1 MGENLPTT
9 EIQTAA
15 LSHFLILFKIIILPN
30 EIEYVNTVYANSIQ
44 INNREVF
51 GMEFTVKLNNSA
63 KYGYEL
69 VVTHDDGTTEVRA
82 LNQKTT
88 DGYLRLPQDVY
99 DATNKHYVSL
109 KMLESLNGDDY
120 VIETQ
125 TAKRNNKPKN
135 STTSTRGFNM
145 LNWLDD
151 ADKETYNALMKKALH
166 AYNVAQITK
175 QIELLE
181 AQKAA
186 LLD

>member
-1 MGENLPTT
+1 
-9 EIQTAA
+9 
-15 LSHFLILFKIIILPN
+15 
-30 EIEYVNTVYANSIQ
+30 
-44 INNREVF
+44 
-51 GMEFTVKLNNSA
+51 MEFTVKLNNSA

-69 VVTHDDGTTEVRA
+69 VITNDDGTTEVRA

-125 TAKRNNKPKN
+125 AAKRNNKPKN

-145 LNWLDD
+145 LDWLDD

-166 AYNVAQITK
+166 AHNVAQITK
-175 QIELLE
+175 QIEALE